1 MNYIFPKIKNINDI
15 LPAIEGNDDIYSVTK
30 DGYIVFN
37 YMLGTSQ
44 TFPAI
49 VDEYAAIRRECRGLI
64 FDAETG
70 DILRRPFHKFFN
82 LNEREDTA
90 IENVDFMFP
99 HAVLDKLDG
108 SMIAPFLVGDRMIWG
123 TKMGETDVAQPVMEF
138 VAANP
143 KYDEFRYLIGSGF
156 TPIFE
161 WCSNKQRIVLDHPED
176 SLTLLAIREIQ
187 TGEYVSFEF
196 LKSVAKVYG
205 VPVVKQYD
213 TIKDINQFLERTRGQ
228 SNIEGYVIRFST
240 GHMIKVKTDWYV
252 ALHKIKE
259 QLLFDRNLVELILDN
274 RLDDILSYLS
284 SDERDNLIRFQ
295 TELYQI
301 ISDQSHVLMNITN
314 DNLNMDR
321 KTFALTVAPALD
333 DMMRPVAFKTFGNRI
348 ENVHDAEVFV
358 IQAIRNGLT
367 SNTKYDTLLK
377 NNWLK
382 ELER

>member
-1 MNYIFPKIKNINDI
+1 MNYIFPKIQNIQDI

-49 VDEYAAIRRECRGLI
+49 VDEYAAIRRECRGII

-82 LNEREDTA
+82 LNEREDTS
-90 IENVDFMFP
+90 IENVDFLFP

-228 SNIEGYVIRFST
+228 SNIEGYVIRFNT

-301 ISDQSHVLMNITN
+301 ISDQAHVLMNITN

>member
-228 SNIEGYVIRFST
+228 SNIEGYVIRFNT

>member
-1 MNYIFPKIKNINDI
+1 MNYIFPKIQNIKDI

-44 TFPAI
+44 TFPAV
-49 VDEYAAIRRECRGLI
+49 VDEYATIRRECRGII

-82 LNEREDTA
+82 LNEREDTS
-90 IENVDFMFP
+90 IENVDFLFS

-143 KYDEFRYLIGSGF
+143 QYDEFRYLIGSGF

-176 SLTLLAIREIQ
+176 SLTLLAIRDIQ
-187 TGEYVSFEF
+187 SGEYVSFE
-196 LKSVAKVYG
+196 LVKSVAKLYD
-205 VPVVKQYD
+205 VPVVKQYE
-213 TIKDINQFLERTRGQ
+213 TIEDINQFLEQTRGQ

-314 DNLNMDR
+314 DNLDMDR
-321 KTFALTVAPALD
+321 KTFALNIAPTLD
-333 DMMRPVAFKTFGNRI
+333 DMMRPVAFKTFGNQI
-348 ENVHDAEVFV
+348 ESVHDAEVFV

-367 SNTKYDTLLK
+367 SNTKYDTILK